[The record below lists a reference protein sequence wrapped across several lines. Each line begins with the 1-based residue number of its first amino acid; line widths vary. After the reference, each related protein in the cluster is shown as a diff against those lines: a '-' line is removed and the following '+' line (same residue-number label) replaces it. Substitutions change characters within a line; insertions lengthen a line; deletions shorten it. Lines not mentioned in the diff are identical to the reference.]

1 MNKTLFA
8 ILTLLISS
16 TAFGQSFEGKLTYKV
31 EFDIKTQ
38 KMGGFEIKK
47 EQVIEK
53 MKSEGE
59 YFDTIVVTIKDGN
72 YIKEINSSS
81 KKKIIY
87 KSELNKI
94 FTLQNNFEYVVIT
107 DASKYNSMNIKTE
120 EPKINKNDSTV
131 NVNGNECQLLKLS
144 WGKLGEEYYF
154 FNSNV
159 AKVNPVLFRN
169 HNYEYFN
176 EILKVTNS
184 YPLQIV
190 KTINNFISIKMIL
203 VAISEE
209 KVSDSVFKL
218 PELENAEKNYYDMML
233 KMTGSEVMKI
243 KN

>member
-1 MNKTLFA
+1 
-8 ILTLLISS
+8 
-16 TAFGQSFEGKLTYKV
+16 
-31 EFDIKTQ
+31 
-38 KMGGFEIKK
+38 
-47 EQVIEK
+47 
-53 MKSEGE
+53 
-59 YFDTIVVTIKDGN
+59 
-72 YIKEINSSS
+72 
-81 KKKIIY
+81 
-87 KSELNKI
+87 I